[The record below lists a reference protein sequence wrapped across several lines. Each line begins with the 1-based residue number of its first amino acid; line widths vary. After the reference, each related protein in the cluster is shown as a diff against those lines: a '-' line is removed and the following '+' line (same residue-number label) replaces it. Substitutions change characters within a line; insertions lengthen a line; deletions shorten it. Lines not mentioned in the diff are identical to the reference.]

1 MANTIIGYQN
11 RIDAATFSAYGSWS
25 TSLPLTNIKTRQLSK
40 KARSTDDAN
49 ASTKLRFALDAERI
63 IGSVAIVNHNMQ
75 KDATWRYRVYSDSG
89 YSTLVY
95 DSGTIN
101 VWPLMPFGSYEWED
115 DNFWDLQLSDEE
127 IALFTKTL
135 TYVPDTIESAQYYQ
149 IEFFDS
155 TNTDGYVELG
165 RIFVGAIYQ
174 PELNMSLGASIG
186 DETNTVVDVALSGAE
201 FFDRRTSYRIA
212 QFTLDHLTYNESIIN
227 GDIIKISGTDA
238 EVVYIYDDN
247 TALDLHRRAFLGRLR
262 ALSPISQPY
271 NTRYQT
277 TYEIKELL

>member
-1 MANTIIGYQN
+1 MSNTIIGYQN
-11 RIDAATFSAYGSWS
+11 RIDAATFASYGSWA

-40 KARSTDDAN
+40 KARSTNAAN
-49 ASTKLRFALDAERI
+49 SSTKLRFALDSERI

-89 YSTLVY
+89 YSTLAY

-135 TYVPDTIESAQYYQ
+135 TYVPDTIASAQYYQ

-174 PELNMSLGASIG
+174 PTLNMNLGASIG

-201 FFDRRTSYRIA
+201 FFDRRTSYRVA

-227 GDIIKISGTDA
+227 GDIIKISGVDA